1 MRGLYILHTTRVC
14 GVVRVYRELGEGRGG
29 RRKGGRTREEVGGEK
44 QAGTA
49 RVGETESE

>member
-29 RRKGGRTREEVGGEK
+29 GGREGERGRKWGERNRQEQRE
-44 QAGTA
+44 
-49 RVGETESE
+49 